1 MLLPSVTIG
10 LGKGAIWLPS
20 TPVASYS
27 GEKNLKT
34 WFSLDSRSDG
44 EVLLSAF
51 CLFYPL
57 WMWTPSA
64 AVEVEHPKLHKSWR
78 DVPHKARR
86 KEREPPPKN
95 QFDKLLISCCT
106 RLERANRALEIVP
119 QPSGVFF
126 EQNKNKTVTDIAGR
140 LEKNCN
146 TLTCV
151 LLGRCCH
158 MNSWSSSLKR
168 RSVPHNCCVAACC
181 TNTHEVLGFNF
192 HVLYCIT
199 SRGGRALQPAR
210 DGDLNAS
217 QSAQSPR
224 AAGKQTD
231 RQTDPNT
238 QRQRRNEFESQATSL
253 LE

>member
-1 MLLPSVTIG
+1 MVECSCPR
-10 LGKGAIWLPS
+10 
-20 TPVASYS
+20 
-27 GEKNLKT
+27 
-34 WFSLDSRSDG
+34 F
-44 EVLLSAF
+44 VLF
-51 CLFYPL
+51 
-57 WMWTPSA
+57 TPSECEPPA
-64 AVEVEHPKLHKSWR
+64 LQWR
-78 DVPHKARR
+78 SNIQNRINLEEMFHTKQDERR
-86 KEREPPPKN
+86 GNPPPKKPTW
-95 QFDKLLISCCT
+95 QTFDFLLHTPRKGKQSFGNCSSAFRCFLRT
-106 RLERANRALEIVP
+106 KQKQNRHWHCRKV
-119 QPSGVFF
+119 G
-126 EQNKNKTVTDIAGR
+126 
-140 LEKNCN
+140 KNCN

-192 HVLYCIT
+192 HVLYRIT

-217 QSAQSPR
+217 QSAPSPR